1 MQYDDDLTEV
11 SQRTNDIVQFVQ
23 ENVLLPSME
32 KEPIRY
38 HIGDAAAMVGKSQ
51 QSLKNKDDIG
61 RPQKTPYGTVER
73 REYFIDD
80 INRLRD
86 HFKTRKTFDRST
98 ILAVGS
104 YKGGVSKS
112 TCTQHIAHYFA
123 TQGYRVLVVDTDPQA
138 STTQQLL
145 GVVPDIAIAPEQTLA
160 PLLTAGRDGS
170 KTIDPDTQI
179 LATNWPTVDIIPAQM
194 ALLDAEGL
202 ARFENIKLNVFADPL
217 MDVAQ
222 DYDLVV
228 IDTPPS
234 SSYLTISS
242 FISCDVLLV
251 PSPPRWMDLCS
262 TASFFNLCR
271 HHLVDRLEYKDLIV
285 RIVPSLV
292 YRAASSESPDSVER
306 SIMEYMRVGLGP
318 WMLDCELLHSSTTQ
332 RLASS
337 YRTLYE
343 PDSRDAAWRRA
354 ISGFERLGEQL
365 EDLFTSIQ
373 AEYAEEEES

>member
-1 MQYDDDLTEV
+1 VAVVYEDDLTEV

-38 HIGDAAAMVGKSQ
+38 LIGDAADMVGKSQ
-51 QSLKNKDDIG
+51 QSLKNNDDIG

-86 HFKTRKTFDRST
+86 HFKTRKTFKRSI

-160 PLLTAGRDGS
+160 PLLKGDS
-170 KTIDPDTQI
+170 STIDPDTQI
-179 LATNWPTVDIIPAQM
+179 VKTNWPSVDIVPAQM
-194 ALLDAEGL
+194 ALLDAEGI
-202 ARFENIKLNVFADPL
+202 ARFDNIKLDVFAEPL
-217 MDVAQ
+217 MDVAH

-242 FISCDVLLV
+242 FVTCDVLLV

-271 HHLVDRLEYKDLIV
+271 HHLVGRLEYRDLIV

-292 YRAASSESPDSVER
+292 HRAPSKNKQKEDDSVER
-306 SIMEYMRVGLGP
+306 SIMKYMRVGLGP

-332 RLASS
+332 SLASS
-337 YRTLYE
+337 YRTLY
-343 PDSRDAAWRRA
+343 
-354 ISGFERLGEQL
+354 
-365 EDLFTSIQ
+365 
-373 AEYAEEEES
+373 